1 MVKSKS
7 KSKKSKTSKKGKKQ
21 SKQSEAPL
29 LSLKEQLAQKRKAQ
43 KQRQELIQWL
53 FMTLLPGIFLGA
65 IASVVAEPK
74 MGVIAGAIIPCFG
87 LSYKYPRKALWLFL
101 IYMPFSG
108 TVVYMLG
115 GSALLQLAKDG
126 LYIPALIGLYQ
137 QCRREKKPFFVPQSL
152 MPTLSICLVLSLLTL
167 FFVNG
172 LELTGKESG
181 QPFLQ
186 GILGLKIFLGY
197 APLIFCAQH
206 LLKSK
211 KELLFCSRLHLGL
224 AVICCLLGLWQYM
237 MLKQGICQGTD
248 HLSGVELFK
257 ASLEARCY
265 IGGALLYSPSQNM
278 IRLPGTFVSPW
289 HWGWFL
295 IANSAL
301 TFAATF
307 NDSSFLW
314 RIGGAIGML
323 LVVINAVICGQR
335 IALALVPVIIAILLI
350 TTIVLLILTGQLK
363 NLKWFI
369 LIGVGFALAVG
380 IALAMNPELVQERI
394 ESFKGRAEASPPQAF
409 IQEQF
414 EWANHNTKGLLGR
427 GLGRATNA
435 TRTFGDI
442 SLVETYYPKLI
453 FEIGLIGTLAFLVF
467 VTHLTFTT
475 FKVLPSLRNKDLV
488 SFGFSYWVF
497 VLMISYNTYWY
508 PLDTDPVAVYYWFF
522 AGVILALPKIDRQ
535 ELRQQKL
542 IQQQDES
549 DVQKNGKKKVS
560 KPRIA
565 TPTAS

>member
-7 KSKKSKTSKKGKKQ
+7 KSKVKKSKTSKKGKKQ

-29 LSLKEQLAQKRKAQ
+29 LSLKEQLAQQRKAK

-108 TVVYMLG
+108 TVVYTLG

-126 LYIPALIGLYQ
+126 LYFPALIGLYQ
-137 QCRREKKPFFVPQSL
+137 QCRREKKPFFVPQTL
-152 MPTLSICLVLSLLTL
+152 MSTLSICLGFSLLTL

-172 LELTGKESG
+172 LHLTGNASG

-197 APLIFCAQH
+197 VPLIFCAQH

-224 AVICCLLGLWQYM
+224 AIICCLLGLWQYM
-237 MLKQGICQGTD
+237 MLKQGVCKGTD

-295 IANSAL
+295 IGNSAL
-301 TFAATF
+301 TFAAAF
-307 NDSSFLW
+307 SDSSFLW
-314 RIGGAIGML
+314 RIGGLAGMA
-323 LVVINAVICGQR
+323 LVFVNAVICGQR
-335 IALALVPVIIAILLI
+335 IALALVPAI
-350 TTIVLLILTGQLK
+350 TILLLILTGQIT
-363 NLKWFI
+363 NLKRF
-369 LIGVGFALAVG
+369 LPIGVGLGLV
-380 IALAMNPELVQERI
+380 IAIGLAMNPELVQERI
-394 ESFKGRAEASPPQAF
+394 DSFKSRAEASPPQAF

-414 EWANHNTKGLLGR
+414 EWATYNTKGWLGN
-427 GLGRATNA
+427 GLGRATNS
-435 TRTFGDI
+435 TRTFGDV

-453 FEIGLIGTLAFLVF
+453 FEVGTIGTLAFLAF

-475 FKVLPSLRNKDLV
+475 FKAKQSVRDKNLR
-488 SFGFSYWVF
+488 SFGSSYWVF
-497 VLMISYNTYWY
+497 VLIISYNTYWY

-535 ELRQQKL
+535 ELRKQKL
-542 IQQQDES
+542 VEQQDES

-565 TPTAS
+565 TPAAS

>member
-7 KSKKSKTSKKGKKQ
+7 KSKSKTSKKGKKQ
-21 SKQSEAPL
+21 SKQSKAPL

-43 KQRQELIQWL
+43 RQRQELIQWL

-65 IASVVAEPK
+65 IVSVVAEPK

-108 TVVYMLG
+108 TVIYQFFG
-115 GSALLQLAKDG
+115 GNNLLQLAKDG
-126 LYIPALIGLYQ
+126 FYFPALIGLYQ
-137 QCRREKKPFFVPQSL
+137 QCRREKKPFFVPKSL

-172 LELTGKESG
+172 LQLTGKESG
-181 QPFLQ
+181 QPFIQ
-186 GILGLKIFLGY
+186 GIFGLKILLGY

-211 KELLFCSRLHLGL
+211 KDLLFCSRLHLGL
-224 AVICCLLGLWQYM
+224 AITCCVLGLIQYS
-237 MLKQGICQGTD
+237 MLKSGRCAGTD

-257 ASLEARCY
+257 ASLDAKCF

-301 TFAATF
+301 TFSAAF
-307 NDSSFLW
+307 SDSSFFW
-314 RIGGAIGML
+314 RIGGLVGMA
-323 LVVINAVICGQR
+323 LVFINAVICGQR
-335 IALALVPVIIAILLI
+335 IALALVPAI
-350 TTIVLLILTGQLK
+350 TILLLILTGQIA
-363 NLKWFI
+363 NLKRFI
-369 LIGVGFALAVG
+369 PIGVGLALV
-380 IALAMNPELVQERI
+380 IAIGLATNPELVQERI
-394 ESFKGRAEASPPQAF
+394 DSFQSRAEASPPQAF
-409 IQEQF
+409 IKEQF
-414 EWANHNTKGLLGR
+414 EWAMYNSKGLLGN
-427 GLGRATNA
+427 GLGRATNS
-435 TRTFGDI
+435 TRTFGDV

-453 FEIGLIGTLAFLVF
+453 LEVGLIGTLAFLVF

-475 FKVLPSLRNKDLV
+475 FKAKQSVRDKNLR
-488 SFGFSYWVF
+488 SFGSSYWVF
-497 VLMISYNTYWY
+497 VLIISYNTYWY

-522 AGVILALPKIDRQ
+522 AGAILALPAIDRQ
-535 ELRQQKL
+535 ELRKL
-542 IQQQDES
+542 KLVQQQDEP
-549 DVQKNGKKKVS
+549 DAQKKGKKKVS

-565 TPTAS
+565 TPIAS